1 MDSSCLPQ
9 RRLLEL
15 HAAGEMIEGI
25 LDTELDARET
35 SRTTCKVSPK
45 ANPAAATYRGRGAG
59 IRWDRTLK

>member
-25 LDTELDARET
+25 LDTELDARGE
-35 SRTTCKVSPK
+35 VP
-45 ANPAAATYRGRGAG
+45 NYM
-59 IRWDRTLK
+59 